1 LQTLLSLQM
10 PGDRPTLIR
19 MTVLPVRLF
28 GDPVLT
34 QPAAAVTDFD
44 RELHKLVR
52 DLHHTL
58 QAQQGA
64 GLAAPQLGIGR
75 RVFVFDMGDTR
86 GHLVNPVLDFP
97 DEDVQ
102 DGPEGCLSIPGLYFD
117 TVRRLNVV
125 AKGYTMHG
133 DPLQI
138 VADGDLARCIQHE
151 TDHLDGVLF
160 IDRMDQ
166 QRRRAALRDILA
178 ADWNTPPTVK
188 VSPHAGALWR

>member
-1 LQTLLSLQM
+1 
-10 PGDRPTLIR
+10 

-34 QPAAAVTDFD
+34 QPAAPVTDFD
-44 RELHKLVR
+44 AELRKLVR

-58 QAQQGA
+58 DAQHGT

-86 GHLVNPVLDFP
+86 GHLVNPTLAFP
-97 DEDVQ
+97 DEQEQ

-138 VADGDLARCIQHE
+138 VGAGDLARCLQHE

-160 IDRMDQ
+160 LDRMDPR
-166 QRRRAALRDILA
+166 RRRAALREILA
-178 ADWNTPPTVK
+178 ADWNTPPKVK
-188 VSPHAGALWR
+188 VSPHTGAFWQR

>member
-1 LQTLLSLQM
+1 
-10 PGDRPTLIR
+10 

-34 QPAAAVTDFD
+34 QPASPVTDFD

-52 DLHHTL
+52 DLRDTL
-58 QAQQGA
+58 AAQHGA
-64 GLAAPQLGIGR
+64 GLAAPQLGISR
-75 RVFVFDMGDTR
+75 RVFVFDMGDAR
-86 GHLVNPVLDFP
+86 GHLVNPTLRFP
-97 DEDVQ
+97 DEQEQ
-102 DGPEGCLSIPGLYFD
+102 DGPEGCLSMPGLYFD
-117 TVRRLNVV
+117 TKRRLNVV

-138 VADGDLARCIQHE
+138 VGTGELTRCIQHE

-166 QRRRAALRDILA
+166 QRRRAALREILA
-178 ADWNTPPTVK
+178 ADWTTPPTVK
-188 VSPHAGALWR
+188 VSPHQGAFWR